1 MTTPTT
7 PNSSANAST
16 SSAAPPRAGG
26 TASGAPGLASSQ
38 GSTQIAETVV
48 SKIAGLA
55 AREINGVYKLGGGAA
70 RAFGAIR
77 ERIPGGTTSAS
88 QGVTVEVGETQAAV
102 DLEMAVEYGVSIVE
116 LSKAVRRNVITSLE
130 RTTGLEVV
138 EVNVIVS
145 DVHLPTDDDGDG
157 GRSASD
163 PAEQREPRVQ

>member
-1 MTTPTT
+1 MATHHDRPSRGHHDHTDHTE
-7 PNSSANAST
+7 
-16 SSAAPPRAGG
+16 
-26 TASGAPGLASSQ
+26 Q
-38 GSTQIAETVV
+38 Q
-48 SKIAGLA
+48 
-55 AREINGVYKLGGGAA
+55 RERL

-157 GRSASD
+157 GRSASE

>member
-1 MTTPTT
+1 
-7 PNSSANAST
+7 
-16 SSAAPPRAGG
+16 
-26 TASGAPGLASSQ
+26 
-38 GSTQIAETVV
+38 
-48 SKIAGLA
+48 
-55 AREINGVYKLGGGAA
+55 
-70 RAFGAIR
+70 
-77 ERIPGGTTSAS
+77 
-88 QGVTVEVGETQAAV
+88 
-102 DLEMAVEYGVSIVE
+102 MAVEYGVSIVE